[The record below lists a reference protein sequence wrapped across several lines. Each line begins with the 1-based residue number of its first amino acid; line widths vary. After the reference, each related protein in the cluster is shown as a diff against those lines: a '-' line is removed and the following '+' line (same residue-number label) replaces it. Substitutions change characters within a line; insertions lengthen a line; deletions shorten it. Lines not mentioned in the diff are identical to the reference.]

1 MRPPLLFLAHRIP
14 YPPNKGD
21 KIRSFHLLEC
31 LARDYRI
38 HLGTFVDTEG
48 DDAGAD
54 ELRRLCDEVRVVRL
68 SPRRARLRSLRGL
81 LSGEPLTVPYY
92 RSRLLAQWVAER
104 VASAGIRR
112 ALVYSSG
119 PAAYLLGRQYSGLR
133 RVIDFVDVD
142 SDKWAQYARTVGW
155 PMRAVY
161 QREAVRLLQFEQRI
175 AAEFDAGIFVSAA
188 EASLFRKLCPLSADK
203 ISYASNGVDTAYF
216 DPALPLVDPYPPGEQ
231 AIVFTGAMDYW
242 PNVDA
247 VAWFAEAILPRV
259 RAAESRAR
267 FYVVG
272 GNPTESVR
280 RLAGDPG
287 VRVTG
292 RVADVRPYLRHA
304 AVVVAPL
311 RIARGIQNK
320 VLEGMAMARPTVVT
334 SAALEGIRA
343 RPGSEVLLGDSPQA
357 LAAQVL
363 AALSCTATDM
373 GAAARER
380 VLADFDWDRN
390 LGGVAALLEG
400 PGA

>member
-1 MRPPLLFLAHRIP
+1 
-14 YPPNKGD
+14 
-21 KIRSFHLLEC
+21 
-31 LARDYRI
+31 
-38 HLGTFVDTEG
+38 
-48 DDAGAD
+48 
-54 ELRRLCDEVRVVRL
+54 
-68 SPRRARLRSLRGL
+68 
-81 LSGEPLTVPYY
+81 
-92 RSRLLAQWVAER
+92 
-104 VASAGIRR
+104 
-112 ALVYSSG
+112 
-119 PAAYLLGRQYSGLR
+119 
-133 RVIDFVDVD
+133 
-142 SDKWAQYARTVGW
+142 
-155 PMRAVY
+155 
-161 QREAVRLLQFEQRI
+161 
-175 AAEFDAGIFVSAA
+175 
-188 EASLFRKLCPLSADK
+188 
-203 ISYASNGVDTAYF
+203 
-216 DPALPLVDPYPPGEQ
+216 VDPYPPGEQ

-363 AALSCTATDM
+363 AAISCTATDM